1 MHTEKILMKLS
12 IWLFDERDELL
23 NNLLKR
29 GFDSEP
35 AYNGKHV
42 KTEIEYYAGLI
53 NTTFHGGKVP
63 QEGYQCIC
71 LSVIL
76 IDSVFATGKKFDPQ
90 VFVEEYKQIV
100 NEKKKVEVRYF
111 FHIKWFSPRQN
122 KSKKMREF
130 LKI

>member
-12 IWLFDERDELL
+12 MWLFDERDELL

-42 KTEIEYYAGLI
+42 KTEIEYYEGLI
-53 NTTFHGGKVP
+53 NTNFHGGKVP

-100 NEKKKVEVRYF
+100 NEKKKERCINILSMNILNILNVRSQTLHYAGY
-111 FHIKWFSPRQN
+111 
-122 KSKKMREF
+122 
-130 LKI
+130 